1 MTSIN
6 SDFMSQLALRSLG
19 KSSSMMTQ
27 AMERLST
34 GKRINSAADDA
45 AGLGIATKLKAQV
58 SSLNAASRNTSDA
71 LALIGTI
78 DGALE
83 ESQEILLRMREL
95 AVQSASDSNTGTDR
109 TFIQDEIN
117 QLTAELNRISSAT
130 EFNSVKLLDG
140 TYNDKAIQIGTG
152 PNQTFKLGINAT
164 DAATLGAYEMQT
176 TTEANDHDDAAAMG
190 AVADADAAKTALN
203 ALYNVGADYV
213 VKGSFGSKTA
223 NVDAGADARDVA
235 KAFNLI
241 SGTTGVHASVVSRA
255 KISSVTTA
263 GTYSFTLQGK
273 STNAS
278 TVNATISSTSN
289 LTELKDAIN
298 SVSGS
303 TGITASLTEDL
314 SGINLVQNEGYDIVI
329 GDLSITGGATHSAVA
344 YKTDGITSGDSPTL
358 TQAGHGFVDGDL
370 VKYAGTTTAMT
381 GLVDGMIYKVAEAT
395 ANTIKLH
402 DIQGNTVT
410 YGGNG
415 HPTDNTF
422 TKVNVMSVVTVSKN
436 NSTGKLEDGKI
447 TILGSAA
454 ANDSMAI
461 AGQVSLSS
469 HKAFTVTPGATTN
482 HFNAAQTT
490 ETASLKQVGDVDVS
504 SQLGATNALS
514 VIDGAIAMTSEV
526 RSEIGAA
533 NNRLEATADNLT
545 NISVNIQR
553 SLSSVEDANFASE
566 TSALT
571 KAQILQQAA
580 TSMLAQANQAKQSM
594 LVLLQG

>member
-19 KSSSMMTQ
+19 KSSQMMTQ

-58 SSLNAASRNTSDA
+58 SSLNAAGRNTSDA

-130 EFNSVKLLDG
+130 EFNNVKLLDG

-176 TTEANDHDDAAAMG
+176 VTEANDHDDHTALG
-190 AVADADAAKTALN
+190 AVANAAAAKTALD
-203 ALYNVGADYV
+203 ALFGSAADYD
-213 VKGSFGSKTA
+213 VKGSFGTKTA

-241 SGTTGVHASVVSRA
+241 SGTTGVSATVVTRA
-255 KISSVTTA
+255 KVSSVTTA
-263 GTYSFTLQGK
+263 GTFSFTLQGK
-273 STNAS
+273 SDNAS
-278 TVNATISSTSN
+278 TVNATITSTSN

-303 TGITASLTEDL
+303 TGITAALTEDL
-314 SGINLVQNEGYDIVI
+314 SGINMVQNEGYDIII
-329 GDLSITGGATHSAVA
+329 GDLSITGGTAHTAVA
-344 YKTDGITSGDSPTL
+344 VKTDGLTGASSPEM
-358 TQAGHGFVDGDL
+358 TQNGHGFVDGDL
-370 VKYAGTTTAMT
+370 VKYAGTNLMT
-381 GLVDGMIYKVAEAT
+381 GLAAGMIYKVAEAD
-395 ANTIKLH
+395 ANTLHLH
-402 DIQGNTVT
+402 DINGNAFT
-410 YGGNG
+410 YGGAG
-415 HPTDNTF
+415 HATDNNF
-422 TKVNVMSVVTVSKN
+422 TKVNVMSVMTVSKN

-447 TILGSAA
+447 TVLGSAA

-469 HKAFTVTPGATTN
+469 HKAFTVTPKDAAN
-482 HFNAAQTT
+482 HFNAATT
-490 ETASLKQVGDVDVS
+490 AETASLKQIGDVDVS

>member
-34 GKRINSAADDA
+34 GKRINSASDDA

-190 AVADADAAKTALN
+190 AVADAAAAKTALN

-303 TGITASLTEDL
+303 TGITAALTEDL

-344 YKTDGITSGDSPTL
+344 VKTDGIASAASPTI
-358 TQAGHGFVDGDL
+358 TQNGHGFVDGDL

-381 GLVDGMIYKVAEAT
+381 GLVDGLIYK
-395 ANTIKLH
+395 L
-402 DIQGNTVT
+402 
-410 YGGNG
+410 
-415 HPTDNTF
+415 
-422 TKVNVMSVVTVSKN
+422 
-436 NSTGKLEDGKI
+436 
-447 TILGSAA
+447 
-454 ANDSMAI
+454 
-461 AGQVSLSS
+461 SLI
-469 HKAFTVTPGATTN
+469 H
-482 HFNAAQTT
+482 
-490 ETASLKQVGDVDVS
+490 
-504 SQLGATNALS
+504 
-514 VIDGAIAMTSEV
+514 I
-526 RSEIGAA
+526 
-533 NNRLEATADNLT
+533 
-545 NISVNIQR
+545 
-553 SLSSVEDANFASE
+553 
-566 TSALT
+566 
-571 KAQILQQAA
+571 
-580 TSMLAQANQAKQSM
+580 
-594 LVLLQG
+594 

>member
-1 MTSIN
+1 
-6 SDFMSQLALRSLG
+6 
-19 KSSSMMTQ
+19 MMTQ

-176 TTEANDHDDAAAMG
+176 TTEANAVDSSTVMG
-190 AVADADAAKTALN
+190 AVGSHASAKTALN
-203 ALYNVGADYV
+203 DLFNGAADYV
-213 VKGSFGSKTA
+213 VKGSFGTKTA

-241 SGTTGVHASVVSRA
+241 SGTTGVSATVVTRA
-255 KISSVTTA
+255 KISAVSGA
-263 GTYSFTLQGK
+263 DTYSFTLQGK

-329 GDLSITGGATHSAVA
+329 GDVTAATTHASKTADTSDGGGNRPDGTAASQNITSTAHGFAVGDIVKYNSSGALTGLTVGVSYKVKAVA
-344 YKTDGITSGDSPTL
+344 
-358 TQAGHGFVDGDL
+358 
-370 VKYAGTTTAMT
+370 
-381 GLVDGMIYKVAEAT
+381 
-395 ANTIKLH
+395 ANTFSLQDMQGA
-402 DIQGNTVT
+402 DIT
-410 YGGNG
+410 YGGGGG
-415 HPTDNTF
+415 HAADTF
-422 TKVNVMSVVTVSKN
+422 TKVNVLSVVTVSKS
-436 NSTGKLEDGKI
+436 NSTGLLSDGSI
-447 TILGSAA
+447 TALGSATTD
-454 ANDSMAI
+454 DSMGI

-469 HKAFTVTPGATTN
+469 HKAFTVTPGNNAN
-482 HFNAAQTT
+482 HFNADTST
-490 ETASLKQVGDVDVS
+490 VTAALKQIGDVDVS

>member
-1 MTSIN
+1 
-6 SDFMSQLALRSLG
+6 
-19 KSSSMMTQ
+19 MMTQ

-176 TTEANDHDDAAAMG
+176 TTEANAVDSKTAMG
-190 AVADADAAKTALN
+190 AVGTHASAKTAID
-203 ALYNVGADYV
+203 ALFNVAADYV
-213 VKGSFGSKTA
+213 VKGSFGTKTA

-241 SGTTGVHASVVSRA
+241 SGTTGVSATVVTRA
-255 KISSVTTA
+255 KISAVSGA
-263 GTYSFTLQGK
+263 DTYSFTLQGK

-314 SGINLVQNEGYDIVI
+314 SGINLVQNEGYDIII
-329 GDLSITGGATHSAVA
+329 GDVTAATTHADKTSDTTSGGGNQPAGS
-344 YKTDGITSGDSPTL
+344 GPSENITSN
-358 TQAGHGFVDGDL
+358 GHGFAVGDI
-370 VKYAGTTTAMT
+370 VKYTAGGTALT
-381 GLVDGMIYKVAEAT
+381 GLTDGVSYKVSASAT
-395 ANTIKLH
+395 NTFALQ
-402 DIQGNTVT
+402 DMQGAAIT
-410 YGGNG
+410 YGGGNG
-415 HPTDNTF
+415 HASDKF
-422 TKVNVMSVVTVSKN
+422 TKVNVLSVVTVSKS
-436 NSTGKLEDGKI
+436 NSTGLLSDGSI
-447 TILGSAA
+447 TALGSTATD
-454 ANDSMAI
+454 DSMGI

-469 HKAFTVTPGATTN
+469 HKAFTVTPGNAAN
-482 HFNAAQTT
+482 HFNADTST
-490 ETASLKQVGDVDVS
+490 VTAALKQIGDVDVS

-594 LVLLQG
+594 LVLLQR